1 MSVCNEV
8 DSTYMFCCLNLIL
21 LRMGCCT
28 CEWSEL
34 YFSASKNATS
44 WAFMLRLGTATTS
57 VRCHVCSA
65 YRYENGDCPV
75 RHRIGN
81 EMCNHWIRKDSVRRA
96 YVFLAVHE

>member
-44 WAFMLRLGTATTS
+44 LGVHAQIGYGNNISQVPRLQ
-57 VRCHVCSA
+57 
-65 YRYENGDCPV
+65 
-75 RHRIGN
+75 
-81 EMCNHWIRKDSVRRA
+81 
-96 YVFLAVHE
+96 FLPL